1 MGEGG
6 GENGGGEG
14 GGEKIYRYIFL
25 VILQLVPHFTEILL
39 WYNFSASK
47 NMAS

>member
-1 MGEGG
+1 MEEGG
-6 GENGGGEG
+6 GGNGGG
-14 GGEKIYRYIFL
+14 GEDIFFL

-47 NMAS
+47 KMAS